1 MPKAKLKDIL
11 GPNTSRSDAFSKVKH
26 TLTQM
31 GFSVTEVNDKR
42 PWGGYLV
49 IEPAHTPL
57 FLETFFADKELPSWL
72 KDKYLSPKVM
82 LWAPGE
88 ILSWQYHNK
97 REEHWKVVAGPVVTF
112 LSETDQQPESPDIYQ
127 MGEIIEIPNGVRHR
141 GGGHESWGIIAE
153 IWGHVDPGNLS
164 TEEDIV
170 RLADRYNRA

>member
-88 ILSWQYHNK
+88 ILSWQYQK
-97 REEHWKVVAGPVVTF
+97 LK
-112 LSETDQQPESPDIYQ
+112 
-127 MGEIIEIPNGVRHR
+127 EIIEYAYHYVPGYHSLYQEAGVK
-141 GGGHESWGIIAE
+141 
-153 IWGHVDPGNLS
+153 P
-164 TEEDIV
+164 EDI
-170 RLADRYNRA
+170 RLFEDIKLLPFTTKELIRDNLKDFTTRDSKQKISSKALTYSCTVV